1 MKLTV
6 FRLAKWFSILSFGT
20 LVILSF
26 WFWFTPVGINNY
38 VNKITIQL
46 ALNDPET
53 LTSVGLI
60 DNTILDF
67 HSGRLSDYTEEGEQN
82 NLVFAKKARA
92 GLDFYGPDGLIG
104 EELLTWKITAQFL
117 DDIIEGDQFQHDH
130 YRINQISG
138 VTIDIPSFLTDT
150 HQILNN
156 KSINRYLSRLREFGR
171 VLGEVK
177 IRVES
182 DRDAGTV
189 PPIFIIDKTIDA
201 MNTFISSDAE
211 NNPLVVTLGT
221 RLEAIAITSD
231 DYASYMAEAE
241 YLVETEV
248 LPGYR
253 ALIALMQSLRVVSS
267 DHAGIDRIPQGDMIY
282 SHRLRLI
289 TTTDYTPSDIHMIG
303 LSEVSRIES
312 EMTLILDVLGVD
324 GTDFTQRLTSVMADP
339 SYIYENNQ
347 EGKDEMLRHLA
358 SIYDSIMTQAPNYFS
373 SLPTQP
379 LEIRAV
385 PEYAQA
391 GAPGGYYSSPAL
403 DGSRPGIFYINQ
415 NNTADEPRWKLP
427 TLLVHEGAPGHHFQI
442 STAQLV
448 HNIPMLRKLGFYGA
462 YVEGWAL
469 YAEYI
474 AKYDMGLY
482 KEDPIGDLGRL
493 QAEIFRAVRLVV
505 DTGLHAFSWSRE
517 DAILYM
523 IKKTGMTEDEV
534 VREIERYVVWPGQA
548 TAYKIGQLALLEMRD
563 RAESSLGDKFDLKD
577 FHKLILGSGAMPLD
591 LLSEQVDSWISS
603 QL

>member
-177 IRVES
+177 
-182 DRDAGTV
+182 
-189 PPIFIIDKTIDA
+189 
-201 MNTFISSDAE
+201 
-211 NNPLVVTLGT
+211 
-221 RLEAIAITSD
+221 
-231 DYASYMAEAE
+231 
-241 YLVETEV
+241 
-248 LPGYR
+248 
-253 ALIALMQSLRVVSS
+253 
-267 DHAGIDRIPQGDMIY
+267 
-282 SHRLRLI
+282 
-289 TTTDYTPSDIHMIG
+289 
-303 LSEVSRIES
+303 
-312 EMTLILDVLGVD
+312 
-324 GTDFTQRLTSVMADP
+324 
-339 SYIYENNQ
+339 
-347 EGKDEMLRHLA
+347 
-358 SIYDSIMTQAPNYFS
+358 
-373 SLPTQP
+373 
-379 LEIRAV
+379 
-385 PEYAQA
+385 
-391 GAPGGYYSSPAL
+391 
-403 DGSRPGIFYINQ
+403 
-415 NNTADEPRWKLP
+415 
-427 TLLVHEGAPGHHFQI
+427 
-442 STAQLV
+442 
-448 HNIPMLRKLGFYGA
+448 
-462 YVEGWAL
+462 
-469 YAEYI
+469 
-474 AKYDMGLY
+474 
-482 KEDPIGDLGRL
+482 
-493 QAEIFRAVRLVV
+493 V

-591 LLSEQVDSWISS
+591 LLSEQVDS
-603 QL
+603 